1 MSIDQRA
8 STSGTSQGERPT
20 RRRIAFDG
28 HMIGSHE
35 TGNETYAAELAGA
48 LGWIGGYEY
57 LLYTPRPEAARCLED
72 TPHLA
77 LRSFTPLPSA
87 LRIPW
92 QYPRLLRADR
102 ASLLH
107 VTYVAPP
114 IAPCPIVVTIHD
126 VSFRRFPEYFSWRDR
141 LVLNLLIGPSIR
153 HAARVI
159 TISEF
164 SRGEI
169 ARLYRVAPE
178 RIEVTPLAASAAF
191 KPSLDEEGVQVR
203 TRYALPTRYVLAV
216 GNIQPRKNLPRLV
229 AAFAAIAAEYPD
241 CQLVVI
247 GQSTWHGSQVEA
259 TVRNHGLEGRVRFT
273 GYLPDDD
280 LVALYRGA
288 TVFCYPSL
296 YEGFGLPPLEAM
308 ACGTPTITSNTSSLP
323 EVVGDAA
330 ATVDPRS
337 TDEIAAALHRVI
349 QNDALRAELRRRGL
363 ARAAGFS
370 WEQTARRTKE
380 VYDRVLATT
389 ATL

>member
-1 MSIDQRA
+1 MSVAQLA
-8 STSGTSQGERPT
+8 STVGASQGEHPLRH
-20 RRRIAFDG
+20 RIAFDG
-28 HMIGSHE
+28 HMIGSRE

-48 LGWIGGYEY
+48 LGHIGGYEY

-77 LRSFTPLPSA
+77 LRTFRPLPSA
-87 LRIPW
+87 LRIPC

-102 ASLLH
+102 ACLLH

-114 IAPCPIVVTIHD
+114 VAPCPVVVTVHD

-153 HAARVI
+153 RAARVI

-169 ARLYRVAPE
+169 ARLYRIAPE
-178 RIEVTPLAASAAF
+178 RIEVTPLAAGAAF
-191 KPSLDEEGVQVR
+191 KPSLDQEGAQVR
-203 TRYALPTRYVLAV
+203 RRYALLTRYILAV

-229 AAFAAIAAEYPD
+229 AAFASIAAEYPD
-241 CQLVVI
+241 YQLVVV
-247 GQSTWHGSQVEA
+247 GQSAWRGSEVEA
-259 TVRNHGLEGRVRFT
+259 AVRNYGLEGRVRFT
-273 GYLPDDD
+273 GYVSDED
-280 LVALYRGA
+280 LVTLYSGA
-288 TVFCYPSL
+288 TAVCYPSL

-308 ACGTPTITSNTSSLP
+308 ACGTPTITSKTSSLP

-330 ATVDPRS
+330 LTVDPS
-337 TDEIAAALHRVI
+337 SIDEIAAALHRII
-349 QNDALRAELRRRGL
+349 QDDALRAELRRRGL

-370 WEQTARRTKE
+370 WERTARRTKE
-380 VYDRVLATT
+380 VYDRVLEEA